1 MSTAQP
7 KLTSAPFLWRLIRYR
22 PWLYLWDIGAWI
34 TISLAELLPGL
45 LAKAFFDALAGHAP
59 FGWNVWTIV
68 ALVGAA
74 ALFYIVAI
82 LDGAVVDIRHRFTM
96 SALLRHNLLATLLAR
111 PGAQALP
118 GAVGEVI
125 NTFRDDA
132 EAVEDTISWLVDQ
145 VSILLFALTAV
156 AIMLSINV
164 QIALFTLLPLA
175 AIVITA
181 RIARARIEQYR
192 TASRAATEQVAG
204 ALGEIFG
211 AVQAIQVATA
221 EAHVLGHFRHL
232 NEERQRMMVRDRVF
246 ERVLDSVYGNIGAL
260 GTGLILLLTAR
271 VLRDDSFSVGDF
283 ALFVYNLGMLTE
295 FMRGFGNF
303 LAHYQQ
309 AGVSLERMVA
319 LLQGAP
325 ATTLVAHQPLY
336 LGGGEDQQIADNR
349 ATGQPIAALRELEV
363 KGLTY
368 HYLHREH
375 RLEDGVMENAVHG
388 IENISFRVPRGSFT
402 VITGRIGAG
411 KTTLLR
417 TLLGLLPKQSGEIC
431 WNGEP
436 VTEPAA
442 FFIPPRSAY
451 TPQAPQLTSAS
462 LQDNLLLGQPLMD
475 GELERAI
482 YQAVLEQDLAAMPAG
497 LATVVGPKGVRL
509 SGGQVQRAAAARMF
523 VRGGP
528 QGAEL
533 IVVDDLSSA
542 LDVNTEQTL
551 WDRLFQ
557 WQNAECKWPIGPL
570 AQDAQ
575 AASHKRQAAI
585 TCLVVSHR
593 RPALRR
599 ADQIILLKD
608 GRVADIGKLDE
619 LLARSEEMR
628 RLWQGEMGEGG

>member
-1 MSTAQP
+1 MQA
-7 KLTSAPFLWRLIRYR
+7 KLTIAPFLWRLIRYR

-34 TISLAELLPGL
+34 AISLSELLPGL
-45 LAKAFFDALAGHAP
+45 LAKAFFDALAGNAP
-59 FGWNVWTIV
+59 FGWNVWTVV

-74 ALFYIVAI
+74 ALFYIIAI
-82 LDGAVVDIRHRFTM
+82 LDGALVDIRHRFTM

-111 PGAQALP
+111 PGANALP

-145 VSILLFALTAV
+145 ASILVFAITAA
-156 AIMLSINV
+156 AIMFSINGR
-164 QIALFTLLPLA
+164 IALFTLLPLA

-181 RIARARIEQYR
+181 RLARARIEQYR
-192 TASRAATEQVAG
+192 TASRTATERVAG

-221 EAHVLGHFRHL
+221 EPHVLAHFRRL

-246 ERVLDSVYGNIGAL
+246 ERVLDSIYGNIGAL
-260 GTGLILLLTAR
+260 GTGLILLLTAS
-271 VLRDDSFSVGDF
+271 VLRDESFSVGDF

-325 ATTLVAHQPLY
+325 AMTLVAHQPL
-336 LGGGEDQQIADNR
+336 
-349 ATGQPIAALRELEV
+349 ALREGQEQKQEDRRQKTGERKTEV
-363 KGLTY
+363 LRELVVEGLTY
-368 HYLHREH
+368 HYRRDAEQAAD
-375 RLEDGVMENAVHG
+375 EVAVNAVHG
-388 IENISFRVPRGSFT
+388 IENISFRVPHGSFT

-417 TLLGLLPKQSGEIC
+417 TLLGLLPKQEGEIW
-431 WNGEP
+431 WNDEL
-436 VTEPAA
+436 VTAPAT
-442 FFIPPRSAY
+442 FFVPPRSAY
-451 TPQAPQLTSAS
+451 TPQAPQLMSAS
-462 LQDNLLLGQPLMD
+462 LQDNLLLGQPLQD
-475 GELERAI
+475 GELDRAL
-482 YQAVLEQDLAAMPAG
+482 YQAVLEEDIATMPAG

-523 VRGGP
+523 VRQP
-528 QGAEL
+528 EL

-551 WDRLFQ
+551 WDRLFS
-557 WQNAECKWPIGPL
+557 L
-570 AQDAQ
+570 TAQGNGHQ
-575 AASHKRQAAI
+575 P

-599 ADQIILLKD
+599 ADQILLLKE
-608 GRVADIGKLDE
+608 GRVADMGTLDE
-619 LLARSEEMR
+619 LLERSEEMR
-628 RLWQGEMGEGG
+628 QLWQGEGVQQDSETVRQ